1 MILKTLKMYN
11 STNTYFCV
19 VSIEEM
25 CVGGLVF
32 VSGMSVHVL
41 NIYIAYDVLT
51 FKLILHKLNN
61 LPFFCEMF

>member
-1 MILKTLKMYN
+1 MYN
-11 STNTYFCV
+11 STNIYFCI

-41 NIYIAYDVLT
+41 NIYIAYDACLYFRNFQVSFT
-51 FKLILHKLNN
+51 
-61 LPFFCEMF
+61 